1 MIEYNKLFIL
11 LKENHMKKTDLLKI
25 MSPQTLAKLG
35 KGENVQTDIIDKI
48 CLFLGCQPNDIME
61 VYEYK
66 EVEGEKRKI
75 KVKWRDTNAIGSDI
89 TYNDAVGITVSELKY
104 VLNEKGYVDMEKLDK
119 LIKKAE
125 NH

>member
-48 CLFLGCQPNDIME
+48 CLFLRCQPSDIME

-75 KVKWRDTNAIGSDI
+75 KVKWRDYIGTDM
-89 TYNDAVGITVSELKY
+89 TYDSTVGITVSELKY
-104 VLNEKGYVDMEKLDK
+104 LLNEKGYVDMEKLDK

-125 NH
+125 QS